1 MNPIEK
7 KKEQLK
13 GLKQYVN
20 FSEEELLKEAE
31 KKIAEDQLEAEL
43 LMVVN
48 PEELDSAK
56 KLYTDYTAEYSIETS
71 ADKSTLYDLI
81 YFEIL
86 NLRIK
91 KYLNENQ
98 KGKDGVS
105 PIVHTQTIETLQKNT
120 EKITLLKSQ
129 LGMTKKDA
137 DKENAD
143 VVKITENLKQRFHRW
158 INQPENRA
166 NYTIKCP
173 HCLNLF
179 LIRRRLDKEKDEV
192 SGHPWFINGGI
203 LFNKHLFTMLAR
215 GEITLEDTAK
225 ILNTSTDYIDWIRKH
240 YKIEVNQ
247 TEGENEGT
255 SAG

>member
-7 KKEQLK
+7 KVGQLK
-13 GLKQYVN
+13 NLTQYKN
-20 FSEEELLKEAE
+20 LSEEDLLKAAE
-31 KKIAEDQLEAEL
+31 KKVAEEQLEAEL

-48 PEELDSAK
+48 PDELDSAK
-56 KLYTDYTAEYSIETS
+56 KLYIDYTAEYSIETS

-86 NLRIK
+86 NFRIK

-98 KGKDGVS
+98 TGKDGAS
-105 PIVHTQTIETLQKNT
+105 PIIHTNTIETLQKNT

-137 DKENAD
+137 DRDNAD
-143 VVKITENLKQRFHRW
+143 VVKILENLKQRFHRW
-158 INQPENRA
+158 INQPDNRA
-166 NYTIKCP
+166 NFSLKCP

-192 SGHPWFINGGI
+192 IQHPWYIKGGL
-203 LFNKHLFTMLAR
+203 LFNQAIFEDLRDHVITIKQAAR
-215 GEITLEDTAK
+215 YF
-225 ILNTSTDYIDWIRKH
+225 NTSEDYILWIQKK
-240 YKIEVNQ
+240 YPIEVNHIDN
-247 TEGENEGT
+247 NE
-255 SAG
+255 